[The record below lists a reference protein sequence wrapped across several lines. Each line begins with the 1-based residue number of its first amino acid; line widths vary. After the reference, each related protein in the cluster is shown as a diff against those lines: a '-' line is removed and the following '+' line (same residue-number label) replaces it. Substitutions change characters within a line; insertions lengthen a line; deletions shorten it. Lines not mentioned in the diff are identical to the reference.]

1 MKRIVLMVT
10 VAMVMAAMMA
20 VTAMPALAA
29 IHPLARMECANQ
41 DQASDVV
48 VNQDPVGLV
57 GQSQG
62 KPPNNPIG
70 GNIAQPIFAVG
81 LNSPQGFENPSFKD
95 EVCPAG

>member
-1 MKRIVLMVT
+1 MKRIMLLVT
-10 VAMVMAAMMA
+10 VACVMGAMMA

-48 VNQDPVGLV
+48 VDQDPVGLV

-62 KPPNNPIG
+62 KPPNNPEG

-81 LNSPQGFENPSFKD
+81 LNSPQGFLNPSFKEED
-95 EVCPAG
+95 CPAP